1 MPIVK
6 FNGFSPRMGRDV
18 YISENVSVIGDVEI
32 GDESSLWFG
41 SVLRGDIC
49 YIKVGSCSNVQDNAV
64 LHVGYDLPV
73 VIGNYVTVG
82 HSAII
87 HGAIISDYVI
97 VGMGAIVLDGAKI
110 GSNVIIGAGTV
121 VPPKMEIP
129 NGVLVLGVPG
139 KIVRELRQE
148 EIEGIKVNALDYV
161 KLAKIMRGGV

>member
-1 MPIVK
+1 
-6 FNGFSPRMGRDV
+6 
-18 YISENVSVIGDVEI
+18 
-32 GDESSLWFG
+32 
-41 SVLRGDIC
+41 
-49 YIKVGSCSNVQDNAV
+49 
-64 LHVGYDLPV
+64 YDLPV

-161 KLAKIMRGGV
+161 KLAKIMRGVL